1 MPSPHRQET
10 KVLATSDQLSSL
22 VYLLLHG
29 LVSVEG
35 EKRVIVDE
43 DPHRELYIEQVG
55 EKEFRVTLMDSSS
68 MVN

>member
-1 MPSPHRQET
+1 M
-10 KVLATSDQLSSL
+10 LATSDQLSSL
-22 VYLLLHG
+22 VYLLLHR

-35 EKRVIVDE
+35 EKRVVVDD

-55 EKEFRVTLMDSSS
+55 EKEFRVTLMDSSR